1 LIKREPDMEESISN
15 RRRETRVFI
24 EIKFKYFLMGSDSQD
39 TETIL
44 SGVTKNISNAGMLF
58 ENSTQIPINTR
69 LKITLLL
76 PGALIQDVEVQGKV
90 VRLEK
95 LDSGNFAIGLMFFE
109 ISKETQDLINERIE
123 RMDIIKLLEK
133 ANKKEF
139 SDLHLTIDSPAVVRY
154 YGEIKPLNDKPL
166 SREVIRQMIFS
177 ILTDEQKKSFDIN
190 KEMDFAFSPFENS
203 RFRVSIYQQR
213 GAIEVVF
220 RNILPDI
227 KSREELGLPE
237 VIDDLALLKN
247 GIIFVSGS
255 TGAGKTT
262 TITCMVDTI
271 NKHRNC
277 VILMLEKPIE
287 YMHTNI
293 KSIVKQREVGVDVPS
308 FASGVKASLRQD
320 PDVIVVGE
328 SMDSDT
334 IETALQAAETGHLV
348 ITSIHAT
355 DTVQVFDRIL
365 SLFPASQ
372 RDFMCTRLSNSIR
385 AIINQK
391 LLPHKSGIGRVIAT
405 EVCIGNTAVRRTIR
419 KKDFF
424 QLALIMQ
431 TSSKY
436 RMNLMQDSI
445 NKLFEQ
451 GLISAETCETYTN
464 QGKE

>member
-1 LIKREPDMEESISN
+1 MQEGFIDRRKAPRISIG
-15 RRRETRVFI
+15 
-24 EIKFKYFLMGSDSQD
+24 IKFKYLVIGSGSQD
-39 TETIL
+39 EKTML
-44 SGVTKNISNAGMLF
+44 NGVTKNISRSGILF
-58 ENSTQIPINTR
+58 ENSSPIPINAE
-69 LKITLLL
+69 LKISLKL
-76 PGALIQDVEVQGKV
+76 PGVLTKDIDLQGKV

-95 LDSGNFAIGLMFFE
+95 LASGNFAIGAVFSEM
-109 ISKETQDLINERIE
+109 SKQTRDLIDERIE
-123 RMDIIKLLEK
+123 RLDIFKLLEK
-133 ANKKEF
+133 VNKKEF
-139 SDLHLTIDSPAVVRY
+139 SDLHLTADSPAIVRC
-154 YGEIKPLNDKPL
+154 YGEIKPLNDQPL
-166 SREVIRQMIFS
+166 SGEEIKEMIFS
-177 ILTDEQKKSFDIN
+177 ILSEEQKKSFDIN
-190 KEMDFAFSPFENS
+190 KDIDFAFSPFKNS

-213 GAIEVVF
+213 GATEVVF

-227 KSREELGLPE
+227 KTREELGLPE

-247 GIIFVSGS
+247 GIIFVSGA

-262 TITCMVDTI
+262 TITCMVDAI
-271 NKHRNC
+271 NKQRNC

-287 YMHTNI
+287 YMHKNI

-308 FASGVKASLRQD
+308 FASGLKASLRQD

-328 SMDSDT
+328 ALDSDT

>member
-1 LIKREPDMEESISN
+1 MEENFSN
-15 RRRETRVFI
+15 RRKESRIFI
-24 EIKFKYFLMGSDSQD
+24 EIKFKYSLMGSDSQD
-39 TETIL
+39 LKTIL
-44 SGVTKNISNAGMLF
+44 SGVTKNISSSGMLF
-58 ENSTQIPINTR
+58 EDSAQIPINTH

-76 PGALIQDVEVQGKV
+76 PGVSIKDVEVKGRV
-90 VRLEK
+90 IRLEK

-109 ISKETQDLINERIE
+109 MSKETQNLINERIE
-123 RMDIIKLLEK
+123 RMDIIKLLGQV
-133 ANKKEF
+133 NKKEF
-139 SDLHLTIDSPAVVRY
+139 SDLHLTVDSPAVVRY

-166 SREVIRQMIFS
+166 SREEIRQMIFS
-177 ILTDEQKKSFDIN
+177 ILNEEQKKSFDIN

-227 KSREELGLPE
+227 KSREDLGLPE
-237 VIDDLALLKN
+237 VIDELALLKN

-328 SMDSDT
+328 AMDSDT

-385 AIINQK
+385 AIVNQK

-424 QLALIMQ
+424 QLSLIMQ
-431 TSSKY
+431 TGSKY

-445 NKLFEQ
+445 NRLFEQ
-451 GLISAETCETYTN
+451 GLISAETCEAYTS